1 MKKWKTRFTVI
12 LLVTSILL
20 LNVLPATA
28 SEKMSPQNDDSVIV
42 TDRIVS
48 EEEYINAVAQ
58 SYNLSYEEAKTF
70 INENRKAARI
80 DPETVVDI
88 HRSVSKKVNKDFEL
102 QCSVYMEV
110 VRDNMNHDYI
120 EILAVR
126 APNVSLVGPY
136 VNVKMGSSALEAEVT
151 GTKAAT
157 VYCNGT
163 IEYTIPATVS
173 SGFSFPGVGVSV
185 GVGYDINYSY
195 DVSEQFNFTI

>member
-1 MKKWKTRFTVI
+1 MKKLICLVLAII
-12 LLVTSILL
+12 LSFESSLIVMASNTISDDISIE
-20 LNVLPATA
+20 N
-28 SEKMSPQNDDSVIV
+28 
-42 TDRIVS
+42 RIVS
-48 EEEYINAVAQ
+48 DSEYINLVAAEENI
-58 SYNLSYEEAKTF
+58 SYSEAERL
-70 INENRKAARI
+70 IYENRKAARI

-136 VNVKMGSSALEAEVT
+136 VNAKMGSSALEAEVT